1 MVLLRYLEV
10 DSLFVLLGKEFN
22 MAKHITSEAAAAR
35 AKHLRQLG
43 IHNTALANKWE
54 RIARKLKL
62 KEEQNA

>member
-1 MVLLRYLEV
+1 
-10 DSLFVLLGKEFN
+10 
-22 MAKHITSEAAAAR
+22 MAKHITSEAAAAH

-62 KEEQNA
+62 KEEQNAQIREVQ